1 MLQWKSRY
9 TALIVVALLIVVAAF
24 GGAFDLGEVGEYFS
38 RNITW

>member
-9 TALIVVALLIVVAAF
+9 TALIVVALLIALAVVGGQFDF
-24 GGAFDLGEVGEYFS
+24 GELGEYFS

>member
-1 MLQWKSRY
+1 MRSVRA
-9 TALIVVALLIVVAAF
+9 ALSAAVALLIVVAAF

>member
-9 TALIVVALLIVVAAF
+9 TALIVVALLIALAVI
-24 GGAFDLGEVGEYFS
+24 GGQFDLGELGEYVS